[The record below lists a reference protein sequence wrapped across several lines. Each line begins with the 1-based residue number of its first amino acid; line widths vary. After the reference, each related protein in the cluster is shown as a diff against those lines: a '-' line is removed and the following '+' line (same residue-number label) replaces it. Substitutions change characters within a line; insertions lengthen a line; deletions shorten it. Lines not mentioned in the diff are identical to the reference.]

1 MAQINGNFAQIA
13 VQNFS
18 RFEKE
23 PPELRVRMIYDQL
36 LFYLEKHNILFN
48 YQFGFRKGY
57 STEYA
62 ILETIE
68 NLKYGTEL

>member
-1 MAQINGNFAQIA
+1 M
-13 VQNFS
+13 V
-18 RFEKE
+18 
-23 PPELRVRMIYDQL
+23 YDQL

-68 NLKYGTEL
+68 NLLQQSMMVTVDGFIEEQ